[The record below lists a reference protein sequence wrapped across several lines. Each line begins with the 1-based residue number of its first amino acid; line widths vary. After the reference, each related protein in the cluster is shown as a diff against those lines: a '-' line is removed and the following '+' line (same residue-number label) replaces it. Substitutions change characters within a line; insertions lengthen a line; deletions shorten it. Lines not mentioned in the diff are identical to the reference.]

1 MDLRR
6 KGMCPSSHEGESTLE
21 ERIHLTAA
29 ALKEQGVLSQKD
41 LEGAGLLPV
50 PGNANPYVPWDDPQI
65 PYECFCGQTI
75 YADTPH
81 SHGNDPLDIELE
93 RVRNENKE
101 AQMQL
106 RNKLNIDEV
115 VEGAIR
121 LFNEIEVKH
130 YLEDHGE
137 EYRGAGRAFEAG
149 DAVRAAMAL
158 LEGLN
163 DRQSENDEVAPS
175 WWPEAEERVRA
186 AIPNYDSEIERRQQL
201 GYQT

>member
-1 MDLRR
+1 
-6 KGMCPSSHEGESTLE
+6 MCSRPSDETAYKELI
-21 ERIHLTAA
+21 RLTAA
-29 ALKEQGVLSQKD
+29 ALKEQGVLSQED

-65 PYECFCGQTI
+65 PYECSCGQII
-75 YADTPH
+75 YSDSQH

-115 VEGAIR
+115 VELAIK
-121 LFNEIEVKH
+121 LFSEHEVKH
-130 YLEDHGE
+130 YLEDRWE
-137 EYRGAGRAFEAG
+137 EFRAAGRAYEAG
-149 DAVRAAMAL
+149 DAVRAAMEQL
-158 LEGLN
+158 GEIN
-163 DRQSENDEVAPS
+163 NRQSEYDEVAPS
-175 WWPEAEERVRA
+175 WWPEAEARVRA
-186 AIPNYDSEIERRQQL
+186 EFPDYDKEIERRQQL